1 MPPNPSEIMTD
12 AFRDLMTHGFY
23 ITDPDTGEVLEGEE
37 RDRVLKMTKAWRNDM
52 WRAFQPLDD
61 GLNPIRALN
70 RIKARGR

>member
-1 MPPNPSEIMTD
+1 MTD

-23 ITDPDTGEVLEGEE
+23 VHDPETGELIEGEE
-37 RDRVLKMTKAWRNDM
+37 RDRILKMTKAWRNDM

-70 RIKARGR
+70 RAKARAAMR